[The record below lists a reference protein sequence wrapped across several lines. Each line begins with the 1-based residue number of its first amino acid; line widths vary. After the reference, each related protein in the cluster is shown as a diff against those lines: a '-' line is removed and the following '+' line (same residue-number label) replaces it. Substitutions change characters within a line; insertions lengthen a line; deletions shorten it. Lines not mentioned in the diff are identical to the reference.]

1 MKRRF
6 AALVLLM
13 ILVLALAVPAMAS
26 REIVQ
31 PTAAGYVADYADVLS
46 SDTEQSIIKKVK
58 ALDAACGGQ
67 IVVVTIDYLNDLNAE
82 EYAYE
87 VLNQWGVGDKTKN
100 NGAVL
105 LLVTGEGKGWLTV
118 GTGLEDYIS
127 AGVANEILDT
137 DCWPDFDAGDYDAAA
152 TKTVDALLARYESYY
167 GITIDDTSVQP
178 QGQTTETP
186 QQSAHSQRFGDIIWL
201 IVVLVL
207 LNLVFGGVGRRRM
220 NLFFCGP
227 GLCGPGP
234 RPPHGGGFHGGG
246 FGGGSFGG
254 GSFGGGFGG
263 FGGGGGRGGGAGRR

>member
-1 MKRRF
+1 MKRRIAAF
-6 AALVLLM
+6 ALLM
-13 ILVLALAVPAMAS
+13 ILVMTLALPAAAS
-26 REIVQ
+26 RDIVQ
-31 PTAAGYVADYADVLS
+31 PTAAGYVADYANVLS
-46 SDTEQSIIKKVK
+46 ADTEQSIIRKVT
-58 ALDAACGGQ
+58 ALDNACGGQ
-67 IVVVTIDYLNDLNAE
+67 IVVVTIEYLNDLDVE

-87 VLNQWGVGDKTKN
+87 VINQWGVGDKTKN

-105 LLVTGEGKGWLTV
+105 LLVTGERKGWITV

-127 AGVANEILDT
+127 AGVAGEILDT
-137 DCWPDFDAGDYDAAA
+137 YCWPDFDAGDYDAAA
-152 TKTVDALLARYESYY
+152 TKTVDALLAQYESYY
-167 GITIDDTSVQP
+167 GITLGDTPVQS
-178 QGQTTETP
+178 QGQTAAAP
-186 QQSAHSQRFGDIIWL
+186 QQSARSRMFGDVIWL

-207 LNLVFGGVGRRRM
+207 LNLVFGGAGRRRM

-234 RPPHGGGFHGGG
+234 RPPRGGG